1 MGRKKGVREENREQ
15 CTGRR
20 DREEKERRKKQ
31 DGIKYMELSSL
42 LNTDKHTQSKAAAE
56 IEFK

>member
-1 MGRKKGVREENREQ
+1 MGGKKGVREENREQ

-42 LNTDKHTQSKAAAE
+42 LNIDKHTQSQAAA
-56 IEFK
+56 